1 MLESIRSISGPVFLV
16 IYGCVAACCIF
27 MARII
32 TASDTSRE
40 NRMPEAG
47 RFGPYAVACLR
58 GGIPAVIQAALFAL
72 HHYGY
77 LVVTEERKFLRSG
90 ISLSVNMHASGDLNE
105 IEKAVLDRVTYSEGG
120 ADLTSDKS
128 LIARIQNL
136 MAGVLAEM
144 QQAHLVRSPE
154 ERSRAKQI
162 SMILLTVMIAIGA
175 SKLAMGVYYG
185 KPVVFLLALLIASV
199 VAFIFLVQPGR
210 LQTQLGADYLKSLTE
225 RFAWM
230 QKTGK
235 DSSFHPAFG
244 VAVFGASMLSGTAF
258 AQYLNSRNF
267 SNSSGCSGGCS
278 GGGGGGGGCG
288 GCGGCGGD

>member
-1 MLESIRSISGPVFLV
+1 MLESIRSIPGPVFLV
-16 IYGCVAACCIF
+16 LYGCVAAICIF
-27 MARII
+27 AARMIA
-32 TASDTSRE
+32 ASDNSRDS
-40 NRMPEAG
+40 RMPEAG

-77 LVVTEERKFLRSG
+77 IVVTEEKKFLG
-90 ISLSVNMHASGDLNE
+90 TGVSLAVNMRASGDLNE

-120 ADLTSDKS
+120 ADLTNDKS
-128 LIARIQNL
+128 LRAHIQSL
-136 MAGVLAEM
+136 MAGVLAQM
-144 QQAHLVRSPE
+144 QEARLVRSPG
-154 ERSRAKQI
+154 ERSRAKLI
-162 SMILLTVMIAIGA
+162 SMLFLMIMVGIGA
-175 SKLAMGVYYG
+175 SKLALGVYYG
-185 KPVVFLLALLIASV
+185 KPVVFLVALLIASI

-210 LQTQLGADYLKSLTE
+210 LQTQLGADYLKSLAE

-235 DSSFHPAFG
+235 DASFHPAFG

-267 SNSSGCSGGCS
+267 SNSSGCSGGCG